1 MIKRFAKWWKRLLTK
16 KCESCGLYPVADIPA
31 VVRIEAQDGVLELE
45 VCDKCCEFFT
55 KSAEVFTKKK
65 ERSIYEEFYDDE
77 ETGDVY

>member
-1 MIKRFAKWWKRLLTK
+1 LTK

-55 KSAEVFTKKK
+55 KSAEVFAKKK

-77 ETGDVY
+77 ETGEVY

>member
-1 MIKRFAKWWKRLLTK
+1 LTK